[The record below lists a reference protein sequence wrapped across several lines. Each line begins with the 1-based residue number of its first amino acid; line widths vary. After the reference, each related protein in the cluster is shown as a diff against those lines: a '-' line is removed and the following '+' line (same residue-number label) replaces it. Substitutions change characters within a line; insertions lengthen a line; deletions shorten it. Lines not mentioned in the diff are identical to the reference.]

1 MISRN
6 CLEWID
12 ENQKTH
18 RVQVVDRIFV
28 GRDCV
33 GIDETKRIIVD
44 SPKVSRDHAVI
55 KFDGSCLQIIDM
67 SKNGTWINDVRMAPG
82 SFQELENDDVIKV
95 AEFLIRVS
103 CDTAASNEID
113 ERLASG
119 TTIVDSRR
127 MEVTNVVADVR
138 EFSGISQIEDS
149 SLVYAAMKEIFSTF
163 SAIVHDFKGTVK
175 DYAGDAIFAYWD
187 HYSAPGKDQAVLAC
201 QAAIKQCQALGDIRV
216 ELSETSPAVGCLR
229 MGWGITTGSVTM
241 SHYETKVADL
251 ALVGD
256 CVNLAFRLSGIA
268 NKEVSDKIVVCSHTA
283 DLVREVLPIVDLEL
297 NAIRG
302 RSGKVHIFGIRI

>member
-1 MISRN
+1 MTSRN

-12 ENQKTH
+12 ANRKTH
-18 RVQVVDRIFV
+18 RVKVVDRIFV

-33 GIDETKRIIVD
+33 GIDKTKRIIVD

-55 KFDGSCLQIIDM
+55 KFDGSRLQITDM

-82 SFQELENDDVIKV
+82 SLQDLENDDVIKIG
-95 AEFLIRVS
+95 EFSIRVS

-149 SLVYAAMKEIFSTF
+149 SLVCAAMKEIFSTF

-187 HYSAPGKDQAVLAC
+187 HYSAPGQDQAVLAC

-216 ELSETSPAVGCLR
+216 ELSGINPAVECLR
-229 MGWGITTGSVTM
+229 MGWGITTGRVTM

-283 DLVREVLPIVDLEL
+283 DLVCDILPVVDLEL